1 MLIDVSSIHKFQ
13 VLAVLSNLYRIIVS
27 VMEYEMTTDI
37 FVSEKLTQ
45 KLMQELA
52 DPLIVSARALP
63 SWCDELVFKYPCLF
77 SVETRLVRFQFL
89 WSF

>member
-1 MLIDVSSIHKFQ
+1 MQTLDVI
-13 VLAVLSNLYRIIVS
+13 SNLQQIGAGTA
-27 VMEYEMTTDI
+27 EYEMMAEI

-63 SWCDELVFKYPCLF
+63 SWCDELVYKYPCLF
-77 SVETRLVRFQFL
+77 SVETRLTFIFNM
-89 WSF
+89 